1 MKNPVIIYTDGA
13 CRGNPG
19 PGGWGAVL
27 TYGDHRKELYG
38 GESMTTNNRMELT
51 AALES
56 LKALTRPSRVS
67 VYTDSKYVKN
77 GIQKWMQNWKTKNWR
92 TAQGG
97 AVKNQDLWKALD
109 ELVGRHEVDWHWV
122 KGHSGD
128 PGNER
133 ADRLAK
139 RGIGRR

>member
-1 MKNPVIIYTDGA
+1 
-13 CRGNPG
+13 
-19 PGGWGAVL
+19 
-27 TYGDHRKELYG
+27 
-38 GESMTTNNRMELT
+38 MELT

-67 VYTDSKYVKN
+67 VYTDSQYVKN
-77 GIQKWMQNWKTKNWR
+77 GIQKWMQNWKKKNWR